1 MKFTGSILFAMT
13 LVLVFSNMVAQQLA
27 IPRIEQMPNIPQPYA
42 MRDWKSV
49 AKGYDS
55 LVFNYNASGQYLPL
69 SSLYSSTVNYPSAQ
83 SFRLKSYVGSL
94 NAGGEGINC
103 LPAVIGAEL
112 AGIDKRNQN
121 GNDWVVMCKEWFNT
135 LPAERVYLNNPRES
149 SGTDWWYETM
159 PNVFFYQLYDLHTDI
174 TEFKSQ
180 FPIVADRWLNAT
192 KAMGGSSTP
201 WHLPNMDHRAWE
213 LSTMTPNDVDVHEPE
228 AAGAIGW
235 LMYQAYVKTGEE
247 QYRIGAEWSME
258 FLNRQTLN
266 PSYELQLGCGT
277 YTAARMNAELGTAY
291 DLQKLFNW
299 CFDVGPLRSWGAT
312 LGNWGGCDAYGLIG
326 EVQQFQPSYAFL
338 MNTLQHVAMLAPIA
352 RYDDR
357 YARAIGKWVLNAA
370 NAARLFYSNSLPD
383 ANQDGESWSKT
394 NDPHSYIGYEALKQT
409 ENNIYPFATGDAV
422 KNGWAATNFALYGS
436 SHVGYM
442 AAVVD
447 TTDVP
452 KVLRLDL
459 LKTDFGHSPAYPT
472 YLYFNP
478 FDSTV
483 TVSIDLGNEASDI
496 YDAAANSFILN
507 SVSHKTLFTIPANS
521 ARVLVL
527 VPAGGTVTYSDEN
540 MLINGIV
547 VDYQSSNPVINH
559 QPRIKSLA
567 ASHDTVLLNHF
578 AEFFCTVTDIDSD
591 SLSFQ
596 WSSAH
601 GTLYGTGPQVTWRA
615 PDTTG
620 FYPIIC
626 TVTDSKNAAVSD
638 TLNIFV
644 VVGINHIPS
653 INKIQS
659 TPRKMNL
666 NSTTTI
672 TCVAVDIDGDPL
684 NYSWSSNAGT
694 ITGTGGTISW
704 RSPLTEGNYWLSCI
718 VDDGNGG
725 IVKDSISIEV
735 RDFSRYVKGNL
746 LVYYPFNGNANDY
759 SGNNRNGIISNA
771 QLVVDRNGNPN
782 SAFSFDGFSSSIKIA
797 NDNGL
802 NTQNAFAA
810 NFWMTIGAFYSR
822 EQYPISHGNYV
833 NRLKV
838 SISNKH
844 LRWTVN
850 TSAGIKNL
858 DSESELMLDS
868 LYNVSVIYD
877 GSDMEIFLNGELDAF
892 VPWNGAIQQTV
903 IDFMIG
909 QVLPNDNNY
918 NFNGVLD
925 ELRLFDYGLSVDEI
939 IMLSSRLTSVKHRSP
954 STVPTK
960 ITLDT
965 YPNPFNPATVIRVS
979 LPVSGHVMVVI
990 ADVLGRE
997 VTKLIDEYL
1006 PSGLIERQWNAEA
1019 NASGIYFC
1027 VMIVHNQ
1034 TFIKK
1039 LVLLR

>member
-1 MKFTGSILFAMT
+1 
-13 LVLVFSNMVAQQLA
+13 
-27 IPRIEQMPNIPQPYA
+27 
-42 MRDWKSV
+42 
-49 AKGYDS
+49 
-55 LVFNYNASGQYLPL
+55 
-69 SSLYSSTVNYPSAQ
+69 
-83 SFRLKSYVGSL
+83 
-94 NAGGEGINC
+94 
-103 LPAVIGAEL
+103 
-112 AGIDKRNQN
+112 
-121 GNDWVVMCKEWFNT
+121 
-135 LPAERVYLNNPRES
+135 
-149 SGTDWWYETM
+149 
-159 PNVFFYQLYDLHTDI
+159 
-174 TEFKSQ
+174 
-180 FPIVADRWLNAT
+180 
-192 KAMGGSSTP
+192 
-201 WHLPNMDHRAWE
+201 
-213 LSTMTPNDVDVHEPE
+213 
-228 AAGAIGW
+228 
-235 LMYQAYVKTGEE
+235 
-247 QYRIGAEWSME
+247 
-258 FLNRQTLN
+258 
-266 PSYELQLGCGT
+266 
-277 YTAARMNAELGTAY
+277 
-291 DLQKLFNW
+291 
-299 CFDVGPLRSWGAT
+299 
-312 LGNWGGCDAYGLIG
+312 
-326 EVQQFQPSYAFL
+326 
-338 MNTLQHVAMLAPIA
+338 
-352 RYDDR
+352 
-357 YARAIGKWVLNAA
+357 
-370 NAARLFYSNSLPD
+370 
-383 ANQDGESWSKT
+383 
-394 NDPHSYIGYEALKQT
+394 
-409 ENNIYPFATGDAV
+409 
-422 KNGWAATNFALYGS
+422 
-436 SHVGYM
+436 
-442 AAVVD
+442 
-447 TTDVP
+447 
-452 KVLRLDL
+452 
-459 LKTDFGHSPAYPT
+459 
-472 YLYFNP
+472 
-478 FDSTV
+478 
-483 TVSIDLGNEASDI
+483 
-496 YDAAANSFILN
+496 
-507 SVSHKTLFTIPANS
+507 
-521 ARVLVL
+521 
-527 VPAGGTVTYSDEN
+527 
-540 MLINGIV
+540 
-547 VDYQSSNPVINH
+547 
-559 QPRIKSLA
+559 
-567 ASHDTVLLNHF
+567 
-578 AEFFCTVTDIDSD
+578 
-591 SLSFQ
+591 
-596 WSSAH
+596 
-601 GTLYGTGPQVTWRA
+601 
-615 PDTTG
+615 
-620 FYPIIC
+620 
-626 TVTDSKNAAVSD
+626 
-638 TLNIFV
+638 
-644 VVGINHIPS
+644 
-653 INKIQS
+653 
-659 TPRKMNL
+659 MNL

-844 LRWTVN
+844 LRWTVK
-850 TSAGIKNL
+850 TSAGIKDL